1 MNTVQR
7 NIASGLKEH
16 VVFTVVLGLTL
27 LFFLYKGLT
36 YALIGSYV
44 PLGFILAILIFLVL
58 ASRSSKKVFKR
69 MLGIWTIL
77 LMVWSVVRLLLIL
90 INLFIKPIPESH
102 VSEQLGVFGGLLSV
116 LFLLGAIYLL
126 RYRKKLIKELSE

>member
-7 NIASGLKEH
+7 NIVSGLKQH
-16 VVFTVVLGLTL
+16 VVYMVVLALTL

-36 YALIGSYV
+36 YAFIGSYV
-44 PLGFILAILIFLVL
+44 PLGFIGAIVIFLLL
-58 ASRSSKKVFKR
+58 ASRRSKKAFKR
-69 MLGIWTIL
+69 MLGIWAIL

-90 INLFIKPIPESH
+90 VNLFIKPIPESH
-102 VSEQLGVFGGLLSV
+102 VSEQLDVLGGLISV

-126 RYRKKLIKELSE
+126 RYRKNLFEE